1 MLSAETPRAEGAR
14 YAAGLVCI
22 PGLWAGSGVWRGFA
36 SHLGHRGW
44 ECHLLDV
51 RGVAG
56 GLAARAAAVREYAA
70 ALPAP
75 AVLLG
80 HDAGGLVAL
89 AAATRGA
96 TAAVVLLAPLAP
108 GSRAARRLV
117 LAPRSLL
124 ALLAGR
130 PVPAPAGPATTAWAD
145 LPPALRAS
153 TGAED
158 AAAVREVVWG
168 RVRPAAAAGVPT
180 LVVVGVSDPLLPR
193 PSAEAL
199 ARSLGAELRVLEGA
213 GHWLLGDAGWQPA
226 VSLVHRWLVQ
236 RLGEPLL
243 ETYAEALADREPS
256 DDE

>member
-1 MLSAETPRAEGAR
+1 MLSAETPPAEGAR

-44 ECHLLDV
+44 ECHL

-130 PVPAPAGPATTAWAD
+130 PVPAPVGPAAAAWAD

-153 TGAED
+153 TGPED
-158 AAAVREVVWG
+158 AAAVRDVVWG
-168 RVRPAAAAGVPT
+168 RVRPLAAAGVPT
-180 LVVVGVSDPLLPR
+180 LVVAGAGDPLLP
-193 PSAEAL
+193 PPAAEAL

-213 GHWLLGDAGWQPA
+213 RHWILAGA
-226 VSLVHRWLVQ
+226 
-236 RLGEPLL
+236 G
-243 ETYAEALADREPS
+243 
-256 DDE
+256 

>member
-1 MLSAETPRAEGAR
+1 MLSAETPPAEGAR

-36 SHLGHRGW
+36 SHLGHGGW
-44 ECHLLDV
+44 EARLLDV
-51 RGVAG
+51 RGVGG
-56 GLAARAAAVREYAA
+56 GLTARAAAVREYAA

-130 PVPAPAGPATTAWAD
+130 PGPAPAGPAATAWAN
-145 LPPALRAS
+145 PPPGLHAS
-153 TGAED
+153 TGPED
-158 AAAVREVVWG
+158 AATVREVVWG
-168 RVRPAAAAGVPT
+168 RVRPAAAAG
-180 LVVVGVSDPLLPR
+180 
-193 PSAEAL
+193 
-199 ARSLGAELRVLEGA
+199 
-213 GHWLLGDAGWQPA
+213 
-226 VSLVHRWLVQ
+226 
-236 RLGEPLL
+236 
-243 ETYAEALADREPS
+243 
-256 DDE
+256 

>member
-1 MLSAETPRAEGAR
+1 MLTAETLPAEGAR

-22 PGLWAGSGVWRGFA
+22 PGLWAGSRVWRGFA
-36 SHLGHRGW
+36 SYLGHRGW

-108 GSRAARRLV
+108 GSRAVRRLV

-158 AAAVREVVWG
+158 AAAVRAVVLG
-168 RVRPAAAAGVPT
+168 RVSAAAGAWATT
-180 LVVVGVSDPLLPR
+180 LVGAGASESLLPR
-193 PSAEAL
+193 PTSEER
-199 ARSLGAELRVLEGA
+199 ARSRGAALSLREGTGA
-213 GHWLLGDAGWQPA
+213 SRTGAPGVP
-226 VSLVHRWLVQ
+226 
-236 RLGEPLL
+236 
-243 ETYAEALADREPS
+243 
-256 DDE
+256 

>member
-1 MLSAETPRAEGAR
+1 MLTAETLPAEGAR

-22 PGLWAGSGVWRGFA
+22 PGLWAGSRVWRGFA
-36 SHLGHRGW
+36 SYLGHRGW

-51 RGVAG
+51 RGVGG
-56 GLAARAAAVREYAA
+56 GLTARAAAVREYAA

-75 AVLLG
+75 AVLVG

-89 AAATRGA
+89 AAAARGTA
-96 TAAVVLLAPLAP
+96 AAVVLLAPLAP
-108 GSRAARRLV
+108 GSRAARQLV

-130 PVPAPAGPATTAWAD
+130 PVPVPAGPAAAAWAD

-153 TGAED
+153 TGPED
-158 AAAVREVVWG
+158 AAAVRDVVWG
-168 RVRPAAAAGVPT
+168 RVRPVAAAGVPT
-180 LVVVGVSDPLLPR
+180 LVVAGAGDPLLP
-193 PSAEAL
+193 PPAAEAL
-199 ARSLGAELRVLEGA
+199 ARSLGADLRVLEGA
-213 GHWLLGDAGWQPA
+213 RHWVLAGAGWQPA
-226 VSLVHRWLVQ
+226 VALVHRWLVQ